1 MLVHKH
7 LNQTKP
13 FQRIYPKEPAGRPSK
28 EPAGRPSKEPAGR
41 PSKEPAGRQLW
52 ERKHR
57 VTHEFIRGAT
67 REGENKT
74 VSTVCQ

>member
-1 MLVHKH
+1 MVRLFENGNECHSILGKTQMN
-7 LNQTKP
+7 LKIKNTESFKGSG
-13 FQRIYPKEPAGRPSK
+13 EMSPA
-28 EPAGRPSKEPAGR
+28 
-41 PSKEPAGRQLW
+41 KEPAGRQLW

>member
-13 FQRIYPKEPAGRPSK
+13 FQRIYP
-28 EPAGRPSKEPAGR
+28 KEPAGR

-67 REGENKT
+67 REGEKKT
-74 VSTVCQ
+74 VLTVYRSETL

>member
-13 FQRIYPKEPAGRPSK
+13 FQRIYPK

-67 REGENKT
+67 REGEKKT
-74 VSTVCQ
+74 VLTVYRSETL

>member
-13 FQRIYPKEPAGRPSK
+13 FQRIYPK

>member
-13 FQRIYPKEPAGRPSK
+13 FQRIYP
-28 EPAGRPSKEPAGR
+28 
-41 PSKEPAGRQLW
+41 KEPAGRQLW

-67 REGENKT
+67 REGEKKT
-74 VSTVCQ
+74 VLTVYRSETL